1 MRATLTLS
9 ILTTLPLA
17 VAAGVLRID
26 GVPAYGRIRDVPLT
40 EIRQAI
46 DTATDRTKIPPKKP
60 RAIKVVSRTEMR
72 AYRPERDLGW
82 IPMRGGSDG
91 RNHCVWTMCASGVE
105 DTPEALRLMRSA
117 DRVYVF
123 PYPAGAE
130 PRRDDKRLRP
140 LAREARRKLAALLGQ
155 RSQWYSGFY
164 NLVVVPDPGF
174 GLVFRDGADE
184 LVLFFIHGIADGTIN
199 GRSTSGVLE
208 DPVAAQF
215 EKWQK
220 TYAQPELA
228 AK

>member
-9 ILTTLPLA
+9 ILASLPLTG
-17 VAAGVLRID
+17 AAGVTRVD
-26 GVPAYGRIRDVPLT
+26 GVPVYGRIRDVPVA

-46 DTATDRTKIPPKKP
+46 DTATDRDKIPAKKP
-60 RAIKVVSRTEMR
+60 RAMQIVSRTEMR
-72 AYRPERDLGW
+72 AYRPNRDLGW
-82 IPMRGGSDG
+82 IPMRGGPDG
-91 RNHCVWTMCASGVE
+91 PNHFVFTMWAAGVE
-105 DTPEALRLMRSA
+105 DTPEALRLIRSA
-117 DRVYVF
+117 EQVYVF

-130 PRRDDKRLRP
+130 PRRDDKHLRP

-155 RSQWYSGFY
+155 RSHWYSGFY
-164 NLVVVPDPGF
+164 NLIVVPDPGF

-184 LVLFFIHGIADGTIN
+184 LVLFFIHGIANGTIN

-208 DPVAAQF
+208 HPVTEQF